1 VVNRGRRSVKLLT
14 HGCGA
19 FFGVELTNGTIVPMP
34 PLTAECVR
42 PLVISPGANRLPVSV
57 SSRSDTCSREGARVT
72 ASSPAC
78 LPGARLPPLPAGAYR
93 ALLIGTGLALPIP
106 LP

>member
-1 VVNRGRRSVKLLT
+1 MVNRGRRSVKLLT

-57 SSRSDTCSREGARVT
+57 SSRSDTCSREG
-72 ASSPAC
+72 
-78 LPGARLPPLPAGAYR
+78 
-93 ALLIGTGLALPIP
+93 LA
-106 LP
+106 